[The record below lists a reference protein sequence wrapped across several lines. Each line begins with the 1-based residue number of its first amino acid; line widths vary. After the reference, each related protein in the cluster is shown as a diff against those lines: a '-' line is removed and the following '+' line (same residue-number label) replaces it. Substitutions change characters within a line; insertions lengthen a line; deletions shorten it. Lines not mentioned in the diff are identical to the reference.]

1 MASVFGLGVIPVS
14 GFHKDNFFSKVSTLL
29 DGGFEP
35 SVIAAYYNCDRRLI
49 RKVRQLKEE
58 GKSLSP
64 KKGTGRPRKSR
75 I

>member
-1 MASVFGLGVIPVS
+1 MSS
-14 GFHKDNFFSKVSTLL
+14 LL

-64 KKGTGRPRKSR
+64 KKGTGRPRKSKD
-75 I
+75 